1 LSCGLKL
8 YEPIIPKRFG
18 RNGGDDG
25 CVQPVRL
32 EVPLGL
38 IRNSEYDEATVELT
52 PGDVVLLASDGILE
66 SENADQEEFGPKRL
80 SALLSGFSQG
90 DSAREI
96 TEQILS
102 ATEGH
107 SVAGIAPHDD
117 RTLVVLRVV
126 DEPSSD
132 FSKLPIIY

>member
-1 LSCGLKL
+1 M
-8 YEPIIPKRFG
+8 
-18 RNGGDDG
+18 
-25 CVQPVRL
+25 QPVRL

-52 PGDVVLLASDGILE
+52 AGDVVLLASDGILE

-107 SVAGIAPHDD
+107 SVPGIAPHDD